1 MIHGI
6 LIEGTEDSGKTTVS
20 HLVARTLAEH
30 GVASQ
35 VGHGY
40 VHGNRL
46 LDRFLHAARTTSDLL
61 EIDWYYS
68 ANMLLDL
75 ALCRRAL
82 PREFVVQDRHWLSQ
96 VGRNEFFHAAAPLPT
111 ELIEAQHL
119 PFAYNVYLKSD
130 AATKRERA
138 SLRPPSSLRDA
149 YLRKHADVHQRYD
162 EYLERRLPR
171 GERWSV
177 IDTSGRTA
185 EDVAALIA
193 APLLHDLV
201 LQAVRSGDSLG
212 SAPPLPIAPTPT
224 ALRES
229 WPTI

>member
-1 MIHGI
+1 MIYGL
-6 LIEGTEDSGKTTVS
+6 LIEGTEESGKTTVS

-30 GVASQ
+30 GIASQ

-46 LDRFLHAARTTSDLL
+46 LDRFLAAARGTTDLL

-130 AATKRERA
+130 AGTKRERA
-138 SLRPPSSLRDA
+138 TLRPPSSLRDA
-149 YLRKHADVHQRYD
+149 YLRKHSDVHQQYD

-171 GERWSV
+171 AERWSV
-177 IDTSGRTA
+177 IDTTGRTPD
-185 EDVAALIA
+185 EVAALIV
-193 APLLHDLV
+193 APVLHELV
-201 LQAVRSGDSLG
+201 VQTVRSGKTLG
-212 SAPPLPIAPTPT
+212 SAPPLQCAGVTPG
-224 ALRES
+224 LRES